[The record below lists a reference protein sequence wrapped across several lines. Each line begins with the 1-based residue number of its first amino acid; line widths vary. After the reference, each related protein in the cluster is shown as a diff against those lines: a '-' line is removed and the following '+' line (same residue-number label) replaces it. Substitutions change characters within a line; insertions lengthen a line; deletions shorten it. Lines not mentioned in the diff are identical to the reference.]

1 VQQSVQPRVVDRSHR
16 GAPLPEIT
24 VRDAA
29 GEELGLPSLTGK
41 PALINL
47 WATWCAPC
55 VAELPTLNSIASRA
69 DLNLEVVTISQDAGE
84 PEKVEA
90 FLDQRGLAQLPA
102 WLDPES
108 NVSFHYGAGMLPTS
122 ILYDAGG
129 REVWRYA
136 GEKDWTSEDALKL
149 LAEAGVTGK

>member
-84 PEKVEA
+84 PEKVE
-90 FLDQRGLAQLPA
+90 
-102 WLDPES
+102 
-108 NVSFHYGAGMLPTS
+108 SFHYGAGMLPTS